1 MKTSKLDHMSQGKR
15 REIAEMY
22 KNKDVPVRQILE
34 TYGIGYKVLYACTEE
49 FGVPYRDEKKR
60 GRRSGYKLNQCPE
73 CKKGVSI
80 MEARFCP
87 FCGAS
92 MATEEDLLTDD
103 LGTLWT
109 LIGTRLSDNDAKIA
123 LQLINKIEKYLKE
136 KNPRLT
142 RFNQ

>member
-22 KNKDVPVRQILE
+22 KNKDVPVKQILE

-49 FGVPYRDEKKR
+49 FGIPYRDEKKR
-60 GRRSGYKLNQCPE
+60 GKRTNVKLNTCPN
-73 CKKGVSI
+73 CHKGIGI

-87 FCGAS
+87 FCGTS
-92 MATEEDLLTDD
+92 ISTREDLLLDD
-103 LGTLWT
+103 LGTLWMIAAQQ
-109 LIGTRLSDNDAKIA
+109 IGDSSVEDIRKI
-123 LQLINKIEKYLKE
+123 INKIEKYLKE